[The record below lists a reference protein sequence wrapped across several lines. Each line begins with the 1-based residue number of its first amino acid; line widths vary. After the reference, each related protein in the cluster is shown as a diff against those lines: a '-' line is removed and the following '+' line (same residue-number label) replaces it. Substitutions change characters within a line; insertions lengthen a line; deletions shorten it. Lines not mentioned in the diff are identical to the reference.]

1 MSDTITRAATERI
14 LSEFSVSLTSAQFT
28 AVEHY
33 IALLL
38 HWNKRVSLTTVTD
51 PEEIVQRHF
60 GESFFA
66 VGAVPLRE
74 GRLADVGSGAGFPG
88 APIALLNPALDVT
101 LIESNTRKAAF
112 LETVRSELKLPNL
125 NIAKSRVDDC
135 ADLRSLDFV
144 TARAFGPYD
153 ELLAL
158 LRKSNQSVQV
168 ILWIGEE
175 DAKVLVGRS
184 PWKWKAPIR
193 VPNSARRV
201 LLIGIPELS
210 EVSS

>member
-1 MSDTITRAATERI
+1 MSDTVTRAVTDRI

-38 HWNKRVSLTTVTD
+38 HWNKRVSLTTITD
-51 PEEIVQRHF
+51 PEEIVRRHF

-88 APIALLNPALDVT
+88 APIALISAGLDVT

-112 LETVRSELKLPNL
+112 LNTIRSELRLSNL
-125 NIAKSRVDDC
+125 NIAKRRVEDC
-135 ADLRSLDFV
+135 ADLRSFDFV

-153 ELLAL
+153 ELLDL
-158 LRKSNQSVQV
+158 LRKGSQPVQA
-168 ILWIGEE
+168 ILWLGEA
-175 DAKVLVGRS
+175 DAKALVGRS
-184 PWKWKAPIR
+184 RWKWKAPIR
-193 VPNSARRV
+193 VPNSASRV
-201 LLIGIPELS
+201 LLIGTPGLL